1 MPKAPDPIDVK
12 VGTKIRARRRLI
24 GMTQEGLAATLGVT
38 FQQIQ
43 KYEKGTNRVSA
54 SRLQNVADALH
65 VPVWYF
71 FPDNGHAAQAAA
83 TSDDE
88 IALFL
93 KSNEGRDLNVAFAL
107 IKSPDVRRRI
117 VGLVKSLAREAE
129 KTQSAAT

>member
-54 SRLQNVADALH
+54 SRLQALAAALH
-65 VPVWYF
+65 VPVWHF
-71 FPDNGHAAQAAA
+71 FPENGHEAAA
-83 TSDDE
+83 ETADDE

-93 KSNEGRDLNVAFAL
+93 KSNEGRDLNVAFAM
-107 IKSPDVRRRI
+107 ITSPDIRRRV
-117 VGLVKSLAREAE
+117 VGLVKSLAREADR
-129 KTQSAAT
+129 TRSAAL